1 MSTPTKLRSALEEA
15 KQHLVHHVAEK
26 QSDAANGEAKKPVEP
41 HGAKAR
47 SKLNT
52 LRGVRTVEQRP
63 LSVFQRVGVPQRP
76 TYDLIAERVL
86 GSNLSEHRTFLD
98 EGSSYAD
105 HVAKRLQHLQ
115 DRLRFPLEEE
125 QATGRPSA
133 YVGVED
139 DGRPVWSQVLDEQRG
154 RITHPLAP
162 SPKSPVIEPRSPP
175 RSPSSGTWPSRLV
188 WSSNRTFKQW
198 FVGEENFEAT
208 RCCEAVVDSPASRF
222 NPLHIDA
229 APQSGC
235 SLLLHATGQAWLRR
249 SEGHVLHLSAADL
262 QEVDPLKASWSESLS
277 GATGLVVD
285 DLHAFGSHADWR
297 HQLGVLLDHA
307 LNLGVQVVVGG
318 QGSVQD
324 LPPSRLKEVLSAC
337 TSVRMEVPSVPT
349 LLGFARWRCSQKN
362 LLMSDVHLAQ
372 LAKME
377 PGGWAGVDSRLEQV
391 SFALDQGAVLL
402 DHDDLASVL
411 VGGAGREADPLES
424 QRVEDLAANLVGE
437 VLDSVYSS
445 VEPGG
450 IDLHAQVEAWPDD
463 DYVVPEWKTEVM
475 ASEGTVEF
483 DRRLRETVE
492 SVTPGRPSVLDVHER
507 ERYLISN
514 QESLNVADV
523 ERAVDVLLDLDET
536 IDQRMDLSEHRAHAS
551 TTELARLEEAM
562 VVLAQRAVEADI
574 DELITIAD
582 DLRAIEER
590 LVELDPD
597 RQPLP
602 PMEDEA
608 SPMRKPRRS
617 VGRRRKNPESVT
629 EKAATGQ
636 DDASE
641 SSSTSLDSYEPD
653 GEWDIDGTDISPE
666 DLLDEAPTPQR
677 VRLAR
682 LHPRKVLVGEEE

>member
-1 MSTPTKLRSALEEA
+1 M
-15 KQHLVHHVAEK
+15 
-26 QSDAANGEAKKPVEP
+26 
-41 HGAKAR
+41 
-47 SKLNT
+47 
-52 LRGVRTVEQRP
+52 
-63 LSVFQRVGVPQRP
+63 
-76 TYDLIAERVL
+76 
-86 GSNLSEHRTFLD
+86 
-98 EGSSYAD
+98 
-105 HVAKRLQHLQ
+105 
-115 DRLRFPLEEE
+115 
-125 QATGRPSA
+125 
-133 YVGVED
+133 
-139 DGRPVWSQVLDEQRG
+139 
-154 RITHPLAP
+154 
-162 SPKSPVIEPRSPP
+162 
-175 RSPSSGTWPSRLV
+175 
-188 WSSNRTFKQW
+188 
-198 FVGEENFEAT
+198 
-208 RCCEAVVDSPASRF
+208 
-222 NPLHIDA
+222 
-229 APQSGC
+229 
-235 SLLLHATGQAWLRR
+235 
-249 SEGHVLHLSAADL
+249 
-262 QEVDPLKASWSESLS
+262 
-277 GATGLVVD
+277 
-285 DLHAFGSHADWR
+285 
-297 HQLGVLLDHA
+297 
-307 LNLGVQVVVGG
+307 
-318 QGSVQD
+318 
-324 LPPSRLKEVLSAC
+324 
-337 TSVRMEVPSVPT
+337 
-349 LLGFARWRCSQKN
+349 
-362 LLMSDVHLAQ
+362 
-372 LAKME
+372 
-377 PGGWAGVDSRLEQV
+377 
-391 SFALDQGAVLL
+391 
-402 DHDDLASVL
+402 
-411 VGGAGREADPLES
+411 
-424 QRVEDLAANLVGE
+424 EDLAANLVGE

-536 IDQRMDLSEHRAHAS
+536 IDQRMDISEHRAHAS

-641 SSSTSLDSYEPD
+641 SSSTSLDSYEPE
-653 GEWDIDGTDISPE
+653 GEWNIDGTGISPE